1 MLPNNAALRLHILI
15 DGVADIPLAEEIKCR
30 RGQEQPN
37 AQPPRVALRS
47 PKNAPPG
54 LPTRQKSRLSG
65 SGGAAERSPSAG
77 CGILIA
83 EY

>member
-37 AQPPRVALRS
+37 AEVRPREVQ
-47 PKNAPPG
+47 AP
-54 LPTRQKSRLSG
+54 
-65 SGGAAERSPSAG
+65 AAE
-77 CGILIA
+77 
-83 EY
+83 Y